1 MLQSNRN
8 QNYPDTKTNDK
19 SEHQNAH
26 RSNHQAFIPKGEK
39 TAICKCTH
47 LLLRHQTIKE
57 TRKGKDV
64 EPPMMLPLDL
74 YTHLFS
80 MYTQIA
86 YRRVAYPCHD
96 HRGPIAKTTT
106 RVGLVDC
113 VTTRQT
119 RWSCQT
125 RWACRLRLNECLID
139 KLQGIACATDGADNR
154 ETIKTQQAF
163 CEYVATLHSDGHTRY

>member
-1 MLQSNRN
+1 
-8 QNYPDTKTNDK
+8 
-19 SEHQNAH
+19 
-26 RSNHQAFIPKGEK
+26 
-39 TAICKCTH
+39 
-47 LLLRHQTIKE
+47 
-57 TRKGKDV
+57 
-64 EPPMMLPLDL
+64 
-74 YTHLFS
+74 

-163 CEYVATLHSDGHTRY
+163 CEYVATLHSYGHELNAKHKPCHVIIPAEVNWLNRQARKLLGHMVQA